1 MPFNEMQNDVV
12 KRVISQHAGAG
23 SSADEVARA
32 VVGALKLLHAELS
45 FIVGLQAA
53 SALCAH
59 ALHRTRSKIN
69 WPTLAAKSLFE
80 PMTVALL
87 KELCLQS
94 PTEIAFA
101 GETLLS
107 ALVEHLILLIGEP
120 LTLRMLESAW
130 TVPGADQTSQ
140 EIL

>member
-1 MPFNEMQNDVV
+1 MQDEII
-12 KRVISQHAGAG
+12 KRAISRHAGTDA
-23 SSADEVARA
+23 SADQVARA
-32 VVGALKLLHAELS
+32 VVGTVKLLHAELGLL
-45 FIVGLQAA
+45 VGLEAA

-59 ALHRTRSKIN
+59 AVHRTRSKVK
-69 WPTLAAKSLFE
+69 WKTPAAATVSE

-87 KELCLQS
+87 KDLRQRT
-94 PTEIAFA
+94 PTEAVFA
-101 GETLLS
+101 GETLLF
-107 ALVEHLILLIGEP
+107 ALVDHLISLVGEP